1 MLPFAIFAVKL
12 YPMSRLENK
21 RILIGVTGGIAAY
34 KVPEL
39 VRRIK
44 ERGGDPRV
52 VMTES
57 ARAFVSPL
65 SLQAV
70 SGNDVRIDLFDEAAE
85 SGMGHI
91 ELARW
96 AETILIAPATAN
108 FIAKM
113 ANGMAD
119 DLLSTLV
126 LASEATVVVAPAM
139 NHQMWLHPTT
149 QRNVQTLVHDGVQ
162 LIGPGS
168 GEQACGEVGP
178 GRMEDPNE
186 IAKYVMQGVPR
197 DLNQAPHLLA
207 LSGKRVLMTAGP
219 TFEAIDPVRG
229 ITNHSSGKMGYAL
242 AEAARDAGATVT
254 LVSGPVSLSPLNA
267 VETIPVVSAE
277 NMLDAVMSR
286 VHSADI
292 FIGVAAVADY
302 RPIEVAPEK
311 IKKHDDRMV
320 IEMVK
325 NPDIL
330 REVAALD
337 DGPFTVGF
345 AAETENILEHARE
358 KRARKA
364 VDVIAAN
371 SVAGPQGAFGHDQ
384 NAITLIHD
392 GEDIHLETQDKRAL
406 AKSMV
411 MHIGRLINEAEAR

>member
-162 LIGPGS
+162 LI
-168 GEQACGEVGP
+168 E
-178 GRMEDPNE
+178 
-186 IAKYVMQGVPR
+186 
-197 DLNQAPHLLA
+197 
-207 LSGKRVLMTAGP
+207 
-219 TFEAIDPVRG
+219 
-229 ITNHSSGKMGYAL
+229 
-242 AEAARDAGATVT
+242 
-254 LVSGPVSLSPLNA
+254 
-267 VETIPVVSAE
+267 
-277 NMLDAVMSR
+277 
-286 VHSADI
+286 
-292 FIGVAAVADY
+292 
-302 RPIEVAPEK
+302 
-311 IKKHDDRMV
+311 
-320 IEMVK
+320 
-325 NPDIL
+325 
-330 REVAALD
+330 
-337 DGPFTVGF
+337 
-345 AAETENILEHARE
+345 
-358 KRARKA
+358 
-364 VDVIAAN
+364 
-371 SVAGPQGAFGHDQ
+371 
-384 NAITLIHD
+384 
-392 GEDIHLETQDKRAL
+392 
-406 AKSMV
+406 
-411 MHIGRLINEAEAR
+411 